1 MCKYFKIYGIP
12 FLTLV
17 TLKLDSNLK
26 IIDFRADKSNIK
38 QAFLSDENGA
48 NFPWKNETL
57 KSTNETTISLKKP
70 IIKSTELSSESAKKT
85 NAECFD
91 DYDREFLNEIIS
103 NLSSINEK
111 NEQTVVNSN
120 AFEFLFILFGSS
132 QSEVNSIVIQNLAE
146 FWQKFHLKH
155 KFIVVYLNYDDVP
168 LENMPFW
175 YTILNTNMKVNILLN
190 IKLIKLYIQ

>member
-120 AFEFLFILFGSS
+120 AFEFLFILLSK
-132 QSEVNSIVIQNLAE
+132 I
-146 FWQKFHLKH
+146 
-155 KFIVVYLNYDDVP
+155 Y
-168 LENMPFW
+168 
-175 YTILNTNMKVNILLN
+175 YTNISFLITN
-190 IKLIKLYIQ
+190 